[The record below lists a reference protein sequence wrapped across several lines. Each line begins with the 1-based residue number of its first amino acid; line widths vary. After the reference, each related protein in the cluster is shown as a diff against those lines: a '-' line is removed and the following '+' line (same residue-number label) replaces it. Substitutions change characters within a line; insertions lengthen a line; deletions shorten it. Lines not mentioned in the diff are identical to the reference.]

1 MAKSFHIALQPYV
14 MLLASLVFFL
24 IVGALP
30 GMQGRTIL
38 GVMFLLVMLA
48 GVNAASD
55 GRRHRLIAVVL
66 AVPWLF
72 VGVALPLIGTAA
84 PKFLAD
90 LCFAPFIVFVT
101 SLVLRNVI
109 SGTTHVNLNTV
120 CGALAVYLLMA
131 LIWALAFENIHG
143 WVPGSFAM
151 PETIGVPDTQ
161 RFIYFSLTTITT
173 LGYGD
178 FHPVSPL
185 AQTLA
190 VLEAMTG
197 VFYIAVLVAR
207 LVSVY
212 RGPSAGDPEDST
224 SSARARLGNRM

>member
-1 MAKSFHIALQPYV
+1 MAKGFHTALPPYV
-14 MLLASLVFFL
+14 MLLASLVFLL
-24 IVGALP
+24 IIVALP

-38 GVMFLLVMLA
+38 GIMFLLVMLA

-55 GRRHRLIAVVL
+55 SRRHRLIAVLL

-72 VGVALPLIGTAA
+72 VVVALPLIGTAA

-90 LCFAPFIVFVT
+90 LSFVPFIVFVT
-101 SLVLRNVI
+101 ALVLRNVI
-109 SGTTHVNLNTV
+109 SFATRVNLNTI
-120 CGALAVYLLMA
+120 CGALAVYLLFA
-131 LIWALAFENIHG
+131 LIWALAFEIIYG
-143 WVPGSFAM
+143 WVPDSFAI
-151 PETIGVPDTQ
+151 PEAVGGPDTQ

-178 FHPVSPL
+178 FHPISPL

-212 RGPSAGDPEDST
+212 RGPSTGD
-224 SSARARLGNRM
+224 ARNP